1 MKIIFCLFV
10 RSPAE
15 PVHCLL
21 KNEKELI
28 FATPNNRI
36 GVYPTVDS
44 VSSYSIT
51 KLRSENFKGV
61 VTSISLQPLNRT
73 LLIGGDNGV
82 ITLFC

>member
-1 MKIIFCLFV
+1 MKTDHC

-15 PVHCLL
+15 PAHCLL
-21 KNEKELI
+21 SNGKELI

-36 GVYPTVDS
+36 GVYPSVDPGS
-44 VSSYSIT
+44 AYSIT

-61 VTSISLQPLNRT
+61 VTSISLLPLNRT
-73 LLIGGDNGV
+73 LLIGGDNGI